1 MAAESIRIGI
11 IGAGS
16 NTRKMHI
23 PKLQAIEG
31 VEIVE
36 VANRTTASAQKVADE
51 FQIPTV
57 RQHWKEVIES
67 KEVDAIV
74 IGTWPNLHCEATCL
88 ALQAGKHVLCEAR
101 MAMDEAEARTMLQ
114 ASYQD
119 PVCVVQIVPSPF
131 TLHVD
136 LTLLK
141 MLDEGE
147 IGTPRFFRFEYQ
159 APPLV
164 SPGEKLHWRRDKRY
178 NGSNIMVLGIIY
190 ESLLR
195 WFGSAEWVNAHAEV
209 INNRAVDPETQ
220 KEVEVE
226 VPDYLSVQMKMTNGI
241 MGSLFLHELS
251 TRPASSSIKIYGDNG
266 FFHLDFEME
275 GKLYHSTGASQEL
288 TEVQIPPEQ
297 AGKWRVEEEFINTI
311 RGFEEIEYTTFTT
324 GVEYMKFI
332 QAVNE
337 SFNSDGERITI
348 PPG

>member
-1 MAAESIRIGI
+1 MAAEIIRIGI

-23 PKLQAIEG
+23 PGLQAIEG
-31 VEIVE
+31 VQIVE
-36 VANRTTASAQKVADE
+36 VANRTPASAQKVADE
-51 FQIPTV
+51 FKIPTV
-57 RQHWKEVIES
+57 RNHWHEIIES

-74 IGTWPNLHCEATCL
+74 IGTWPNLHCEATCM

-101 MAMDEAEARTMLQ
+101 MAMNEVEARTMLQ
-114 ASYQD
+114 ASYKH
-119 PVCVVQIVPSPF
+119 PVSVVQIVPSPF

-136 LTLLK
+136 PTLLK
-141 MLDEGE
+141 MLDGGE
-147 IGTPRFFRFEYQ
+147 IGTPRFFRFDYQ

-164 SPGEKLHWRRDKRY
+164 PMGKTLHWRRNKQY
-178 NGSNIMVLGIIY
+178 SGSNIMALGIIY

-195 WFGSAEWVNAHAEV
+195 WFGSAEWVDAHAEV
-209 INNRAVDPETQ
+209 INNRAVDPETNQ
-220 KEVEVE
+220 EVDVE

-251 TRPASSSIKIYGDNG
+251 THPVSSSIKVYGDKG
-266 FFHLDFEME
+266 FLHLNFEME
-275 GKLYHSTGASQEL
+275 GKLYQSTSPSNQMI
-288 TEVQIPPEQ
+288 EVPIPPEK

-311 RGFEEIEYTTFTT
+311 RGLEDIEYTTFTT
-324 GVEYMKFI
+324 GVEYMKFT

-337 SFNSDGERITI
+337 SFNGDGERITI

>member
-1 MAAESIRIGI
+1 MAAEIIRIGI

-16 NTRKMHI
+16 NTRKTHI

-31 VEIVE
+31 VQIVE

-57 RQHWKEVIES
+57 RKHWKEVIES
-67 KEVDAIV
+67 KEIDAIV
-74 IGTWPNLHCEATCL
+74 IGTWPDLHCEATCM

-101 MAMDEAEARTMLQ
+101 MAMDEVEARTMLQ
-114 ASYQD
+114 AAYKD

-136 LTLLK
+136 PILLK
-141 MLDEGE
+141 MLDGGE

-164 SPGEKLHWRRDKRY
+164 PMGAPLHWRRNKKHS
-178 NGSNIMVLGIIY
+178 GSNIMVLGIIY

-195 WFGSAEWVNAHAEV
+195 WFGSAEWVDAHAEV
-209 INNRAVDPETQ
+209 INNRAVDLETNN
-220 KEVEVE
+220 EVEVE
-226 VPDYLSVQMKMTNGI
+226 VPDYLSVQMKMTNGM

-251 TRPASSSIKIYGDNG
+251 TRPASSSIKIYGDKG
-266 FFHLDFEME
+266 LFHLDFEME
-275 GKLYHSTGASQEL
+275 GKLYHSTGSSQEL
-288 TEVQIPPEQ
+288 NEMQIPPGQ
-297 AGKWRVEEEFINTI
+297 TGKWRAEEEFINAI
-311 RGFEEIEYTTFTT
+311 RGFEEIEHTTFTT

>member
-1 MAAESIRIGI
+1 MASEIIRVGI

-16 NTRKMHI
+16 NTRKVHI

-31 VEIVE
+31 VQIVE

-57 RQHWKEVIES
+57 RKHWKEVIES
-67 KEVDAIV
+67 KEVDAIF
-74 IGTWPNLHCEATCL
+74 IGTWPDLHCEATCL
-88 ALQAGKHVLCEAR
+88 ALKANKHVLCEAR
-101 MAMDEAEARTMLQ
+101 MAMNEAEARTMLQ
-114 ASYQD
+114 ASYDD

-136 LTLLK
+136 PILLS
-141 MLDEGE
+141 MLDNGD

-159 APPLV
+159 APPSVPLGY
-164 SPGEKLHWRRDKRY
+164 PLHWRRNKKY
-178 NGSNIMVLGIIY
+178 SGSNIMVLGIIY

-209 INNRAVDPETQ
+209 VNNRAIDPDTN

-226 VPDYLSVQMKMTNGI
+226 ISDYLSVQMKMANGI

-251 TRPASSSIKIYGDNG
+251 TRPASSSIKIYGDKG
-266 FFHLDFEME
+266 LFHLDFEVG
-275 GKLYHSTGASQEL
+275 GKLFHSTSTSHEL
-288 TEVQIPPEQ
+288 NEVQIPPER
-297 AGKWRVEEEFINTI
+297 AGKWRAEEEFINTI

-337 SFNSDGERITI
+337 SFNGEGERITI

>member
-1 MAAESIRIGI
+1 MTAETIRVGI
-11 IGAGS
+11 IGAGA

-23 PKLQAIEG
+23 PRLQAMEG
-31 VEIVE
+31 VQIVE

-57 RQHWKEVIES
+57 RNHWHEIIES
-67 KEVDAIV
+67 KEIDAVV
-74 IGTWPNLHCEATCL
+74 IGTWPYLHCEATSM

-101 MAMDEAEARTMLQ
+101 MAMDEVEARTMLQ
-114 ASYQD
+114 ASYKH
-119 PVCVVQIVPSPF
+119 PECIMQIVPSPF

-136 LTLLK
+136 STLLK
-141 MLDEGE
+141 ILDNGE

-164 SPGEKLHWRRDKRY
+164 QQGEKLHWRRNKKY
-178 NGSNIMVLGIIY
+178 SGTNIMMLGIIY

-209 INNRAVDPETQ
+209 INNRAVDPDTN

-226 VPDYLSVQMKMTNGI
+226 LPDYLSVQMKMTNGI

-251 TRPASSSIKIYGDNG
+251 TRPISSSIKIYGDKG
-266 FFHLDFEME
+266 FIHLDYEMD
-275 GKLYHSTGASQEL
+275 GKLYLSTGTGGEL
-288 TEVQIPPEQ
+288 NEVQIPPEL

-311 RGFEEIEYTTFTT
+311 RSFEDIEFTTFTT
-324 GVEYMKFI
+324 GVEYMKLT

-337 SFNSDGERITI
+337 SFNNEGERTFI

>member
-1 MAAESIRIGI
+1 MAVEIIRIGI
-11 IGAGS
+11 IGAGY

-23 PKLQAIEG
+23 PRLQAIEG
-31 VEIVE
+31 VQIVE

-57 RQHWKEVIES
+57 RDHWQEIIES

-74 IGTWPNLHCEATCL
+74 IGTWPYLHCEATCM

-101 MAMDEAEARTMLQ
+101 MAMDEVEARTMLQ
-114 ASYQD
+114 ASYKH
-119 PVCVVQIVPSPF
+119 PVCVVQVVPSPF

-136 LTLLK
+136 PTLLK
-141 MLDEGE
+141 KLDSGE

-159 APPLV
+159 VPPLV
-164 SPGEKLHWRRDKRY
+164 PMGGTLHWRRNKNY
-178 NGSNIMVLGIIY
+178 SGSNIMALGIIY

-195 WFGSAEWVNAHAEV
+195 WFGSAEWVDAHAEV
-209 INNRAVDPETQ
+209 INNRAVDPETNE
-220 KEVEVE
+220 EVDVE

-241 MGSLFLHELS
+241 MGSLFLHELR
-251 TRPASSSIKIYGDNG
+251 TRPASSSIKIYGDKG
-266 FFHLDFEME
+266 FFHLDFEMG
-275 GKLYHSTGASQEL
+275 GKLYQSTGPSHEL
-288 TEVQIPPEQ
+288 NEVQIPPEQ

-311 RGFEEIEYTTFTT
+311 RGLEDIEYTTFTT
-324 GVEYMKFI
+324 GVEYMKFV

-337 SFNSDGERITI
+337 SFNGDGERITI

>member
-1 MAAESIRIGI
+1 MAPEIIRIGI
-11 IGAGS
+11 IGAGA
-16 NTRKMHI
+16 NTRKVHI
-23 PKLQAIEG
+23 PKLQALQG
-31 VEIVE
+31 VQIVE
-36 VANRTTASAQKVADE
+36 VANRTTASARKVADE

-57 RQHWKEVIES
+57 REHWKEVIES
-67 KEVDAIV
+67 KEVDAIL
-74 IGTWPNLHCEATCL
+74 IGTWPDLHSEATCA

-101 MAMDEAEARTMLQ
+101 MAMDEVEARTMLQ
-114 ASYQD
+114 AAYKD

-136 LTLLK
+136 PILLN
-141 MLDEGE
+141 MLDSGD

-164 SPGEKLHWRRDKRY
+164 PPGGALHWRRNKKY
-178 NGSNIMVLGIIY
+178 SGSNIMVLGIIY

-195 WFGSAEWVNAHAEV
+195 WFGSAEWVDAHAEV
-209 INNRAVDPETQ
+209 INNRAVDPETN

-251 TRPASSSIKIYGDNG
+251 TRPTSSSIKIYGDKG
-266 FFHLDFEME
+266 FIHLDFEIG
-275 GKLYHSTGASQEL
+275 GKLYLSSGSGNEL
-288 TEVQIPPEQ
+288 SEVQIPPEQ
-297 AGKWRVEEEFINTI
+297 TGKWRAEEEFINTI
-311 RGFEEIEYTTFTT
+311 RGLEDTEYTTFTT
-324 GVEYMKFI
+324 GVEYMKFT

-337 SFNSDGERITI
+337 SFNGEGERIII

>member
-1 MAAESIRIGI
+1 MASEIIRIGI

-23 PKLQAIEG
+23 PRLQAIEG
-31 VEIVE
+31 VKIVE
-36 VANRTTASAQKVADE
+36 VANRTIASAQKVADE

-57 RQHWKEVIES
+57 RNHWHEIIDS

-74 IGTWPNLHCEATCL
+74 IGTWPNLHCEAACM
-88 ALQAGKHVLCEAR
+88 ALEAGKHVLCEAR
-101 MAMDEAEARTMLQ
+101 MAMDEVEARTMLQ
-114 ASYQD
+114 TSYQH
-119 PVCVVQIVPSPF
+119 PECVVQIVPSPF

-136 LTLLK
+136 PTLLK
-141 MLDEGE
+141 MLDESE

-164 SPGEKLHWRRDKRY
+164 ALGETLHWRRNKKY
-178 NGSNIMVLGIIY
+178 SGSNVMTLGIIY

-195 WFGSAEWVNAHAEV
+195 LFGSAEWVNAHAEV
-209 INNRAVDPETQ
+209 INNRAIDPETN

-241 MGSLFLHELS
+241 VGSLLLHELS
-251 TRPASSSIKIYGDNG
+251 TLPPSSSLKIYGDKG
-266 FFHLDFEME
+266 LFHLDFEID
-275 GKLYHSTGASQEL
+275 GKFYQSTSPSREL
-288 TEVQIPPEQ
+288 KEVQILPGQ

-311 RGFEEIEYTTFTT
+311 RGLEDIEYTTFTT

-337 SFNSDGERITI
+337 SFNGDGERITI

>member
-1 MAAESIRIGI
+1 MAAEIIRIGI

-23 PKLQAIEG
+23 PKLQVIEG
-31 VEIVE
+31 VQIVE

-57 RQHWKEVIES
+57 RNHWQEIIES

-74 IGTWPNLHCEATCL
+74 IGTWPDLHCEAACR

-101 MAMDEAEARTMLQ
+101 MAMDEVEARTMLQ
-114 ASYQD
+114 TSYKH
-119 PVCVVQIVPSPF
+119 PECVVQIVPSPF

-136 LTLLK
+136 PTLLK
-141 MLDEGE
+141 MLDSGE

-159 APPLV
+159 APPSVPL
-164 SPGEKLHWRRDKRY
+164 GETLHWRRNKKY
-178 NGSNIMVLGIIY
+178 SGSNIMMLGIIY

-195 WFGSAEWVNAHAEV
+195 WFGSAEWVDAHAEV
-209 INNRAVDPETQ
+209 INNRAMDPETTQ
-220 KEVEVE
+220 EVEVE

-241 MGSLFLHELS
+241 LGSLFIHELS
-251 TRPASSSIKIYGDNG
+251 TRSTSSSIKIYGDKG
-266 FFHLDFEME
+266 FFHLDFELD
-275 GKLYHSTGASQEL
+275 GKLYLSKGQGNEL
-288 TEVQIPPEQ
+288 NEVQIPPEQ

-311 RGFEEIEYTTFTT
+311 RGLEEIEHTTFTT
-324 GVEYMKFI
+324 GVEYMKFT

-337 SFNSDGERITI
+337 SFNGEGDRITI